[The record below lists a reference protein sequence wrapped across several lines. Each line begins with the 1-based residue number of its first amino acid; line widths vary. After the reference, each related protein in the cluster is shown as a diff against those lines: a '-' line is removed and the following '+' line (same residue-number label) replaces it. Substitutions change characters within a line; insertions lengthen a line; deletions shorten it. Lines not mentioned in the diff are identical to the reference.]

1 MESKDELKETDI
13 KNCTC
18 YYFDDVMRATDIDF
32 IDILLYEK
40 LYKTYENILICGISY
55 KSFMGSKPLHIWI
68 EKKDGFIKIYDGI
81 RYLVLFASKKI

>member
-18 YYFDDVMRATDIDF
+18 YYFDDITRVRDIDF

-40 LYKTYENILICGISY
+40 SYKKYENILICGISY

-68 EKKDGFIKIYDGI
+68 EEKKMDLLKFLMESDI
-81 RYLVLFASKKI
+81 